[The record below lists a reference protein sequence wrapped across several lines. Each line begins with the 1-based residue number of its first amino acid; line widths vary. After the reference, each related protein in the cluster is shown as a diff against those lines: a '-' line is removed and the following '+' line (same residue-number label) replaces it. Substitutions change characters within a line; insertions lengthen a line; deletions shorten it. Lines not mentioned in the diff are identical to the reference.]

1 MFLIGLVE
9 SQRDRQI
16 EDLMKRV
23 ERKKWEAYPE
33 NDLKSKNN
41 GNTSDEYNDYEIRVW
56 CDMMM
61 MVINWCREGEQGKL
75 C

>member
-23 ERKKWEAYPE
+23 ERKKREAYPE

-41 GNTSDEYNDYEIRVW
+41 GNTSDEHNDYEIRV
-56 CDMMM
+56 
-61 MVINWCREGEQGKL
+61 
-75 C
+75 